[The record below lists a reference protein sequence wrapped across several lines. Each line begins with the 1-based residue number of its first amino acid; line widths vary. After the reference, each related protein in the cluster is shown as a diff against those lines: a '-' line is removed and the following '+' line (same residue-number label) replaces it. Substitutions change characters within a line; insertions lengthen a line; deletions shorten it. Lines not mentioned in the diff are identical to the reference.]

1 MKVLQRIYPIVIFT
15 ILIIF
20 CGFIAGCTTSSPP
33 TTEPVVSEISAPS
46 PAAGTNS
53 SIERVEVIHF
63 HRTQQCPSCIA
74 VGDLTENTLKAN
86 FQKELASGK
95 LVFAH
100 VGYELPENAALTA
113 KYGVTGSS
121 LWIGVYN
128 GSTFHKE
135 QDLKVWYL
143 IDDENTFSTYLS
155 GIITKRLNGD
165 LS

>member
-1 MKVLQRIYPIVIFT
+1 MLLLV
-15 ILIIF
+15 
-20 CGFIAGCTTSSPP
+20 
-33 TTEPVVSEISAPS
+33 VVSGCASVSPYPA
-46 PAAGTNS
+46 PAAQQTVSDTSGTV
-53 SIERVEVIHF
+53 EKVEVFHF

-74 VGDLTENTLKAN
+74 IGNLTEKTLKAN
-86 FQKELASGK
+86 FNKELASGR

-128 GSTFHKE
+128 GSAFHKE
-135 QDLKVWYL
+135 QDIKVWYL
-143 IDDENTFSTYLS
+143 IDDENAYSTHLTEL
-155 GIITKRLNGD
+155 ITKRLNGD